1 MHCYSCIGSRP
12 HRIGISRFESRQARQ
27 LKRQSRKIIYR
38 HKLKTL
44 RRRVKLSEDRSL
56 YEAWTTGSPPIF
68 QLECPDVV
76 LIKPIIDKL
85 GPGGIIG
92 GDLGTFD
99 LEIPNPCGS
108 VE

>member
-1 MHCYSCIGSRP
+1 ML
-12 HRIGISRFESRQARQ
+12 F
-27 LKRQSRKIIYR
+27 
-38 HKLKTL
+38 
-44 RRRVKLSEDRSL
+44 RRVKLSEDRSL

-68 QLECPDVV
+68 QLEYPDVD
-76 LIKPIIDKL
+76 LSKHMLDKL